1 MNVPGSFSLG
11 LTGFISLQSKGTTQ
25 ESLPAPQ
32 FKSISSSTLSPLCG
46 TILTSAHDYWKS
58 HSSYY
63 NRHLLAKW
71 WLVFNMP
78 SMFDMTFLPRSKHLF
93 ISLSHS
99 PSVVILEPKKRKSVT
114 VSTFFPFVFH
124 EAMELDAMILV
135 FRMLNFKPAFSL
147 SSFTLIDRLFS
158 SSSLSAIR
166 VVSSN
171 VIVDISPRFLD
182 SSLWFFQPGIS
193 YDVLCT

>member
-1 MNVPGSFSLG
+1 MGPP
-11 LTGFISLQSKGTTQ
+11 

-46 TILTSAHDYWKS
+46 TILISVHDYWKS
-58 HSSYY
+58 HSFYY

-71 WLVFNMP
+71 WLLFNMP

-93 ISLSHS
+93 ISWLHS
-99 PSVVILEPKKRKSVT
+99 PSVVILEPKQRKFVT
-114 VSTFFPFVFH
+114 VFTFLPSVFH

-135 FRMLNFKPAFSL
+135 FRMLNFKPAFLL

-158 SSSLSAIR
+158 SSSLFAIG

-171 VIVDISPRFLD
+171 EVVDISPGNLD
-182 SSLWFFQPGIS
+182 SRLWFFQPGIS
-193 YDVLCT
+193 HDVLCT